1 MELSPQEIIREIT
14 DHLVMD
20 YRAFVHKETG
30 KILSVPNELDNL
42 YFDEELF
49 TEELEELENNF
60 SNYYEIEKWESREA
74 YNWMVKFAES
84 LEADAQ
90 MRNKL
95 FRALEQQK
103 PFARFKYTLEDNL
116 DYLQAWYDF
125 RDEKQRAYVEKALEM
140 LKGG

>member
-14 DHLVMD
+14 DNLVMD

-30 KILSVPNELDNL
+30 QLLCVPNVLDNI

-49 TEELEELENNF
+49 AEELEELENNF
-60 SNYYEIEKWESREA
+60 SDYFEIEKWESREA
-74 YNWMVKFAES
+74 FNWMVQFAES
-84 LEADAQ
+84 LEEDAQ
-90 MRNKL
+90 MQNKL
-95 FRALEQQK
+95 FRALEQRK

-116 DYLQAWYDF
+116 DYLQAWYKF
-125 RDEKQRAYVEKALEM
+125 RDEKQRAYVAKELEM

>member
-1 MELSPQEIIREIT
+1 MELSSQEIIREIT

-20 YRAFVHKETG
+20 YRAFVHKKTG

-42 YFDEELF
+42 YYDEELF

-60 SNYYEIEKWESREA
+60 SDYYAIEKWESREA
-74 YNWMVKFAES
+74 FNWMVQFAES
-84 LEADAQ
+84 LEAGSPIQ
-90 MRNKL
+90 QKL

-116 DYLQAWYDF
+116 DYLQAWYKF
-125 RDEKQRAYVEKALEM
+125 RDEKQRAYVAKELGV
-140 LKGG
+140 LKK